1 MGAEKKCK
9 NLWTSEVGGG
19 EWNGWF
25 PGSCIKSTA
34 ENNAQILFERRS
46 QLNTFCMGGAK
57 GVQMGWWASKLP
69 VVFRLPE
76 WQNTHMGPGES
87 HYSRKY
93 TNRIKPKGAQGPNW
107 EFGPK
112 KEWHKK

>member
-1 MGAEKKCK
+1 
-9 NLWTSEVGGG
+9 VGGA

-69 VVFRLPE
+69 VVLGCPSGR
-76 WQNTHMGPGES
+76 THTWVPGRATTAGS
-87 HYSRKY
+87 
-93 TNRIKPKGAQGPNW
+93 TQIA
-107 EFGPK
+107 
-112 KEWHKK
+112 